1 MTRTPKPTR
10 ETRREAAV
18 KPRKR
23 RCVRIEAVDEAGKVV
38 DGYVRDPSGWW
49 RRITVGDPRDY
60 LTTALWRA
68 ERILRESGRTGIRKV
83 YEEAP

>member
-10 ETRREAAV
+10 KR
-18 KPRKR
+18 R

-68 ERILRESGRTGIRKV
+68 ERIFRESGRTGIRKV
-83 YEEAP
+83 YEEAK